1 MHQTR
6 CLYFSFLFLSSVLQ
20 SFFSFSGS
28 SLFGTQHQL
37 THLPVKSSTIPL
49 KKMPIFRALHIGI
62 QISLYPASFLLGTQ
76 QQLTHPP
83 VKSSTLPFRKMIV
96 FQGVAP
102 WQTNFTLS
110 CVFPLWDSATA
121 HSPSGKELILSSLE
135 ESCFSGLIVLQCF
148 HIVLPGLSLVWY
160 LPILPLNSYE
170 HLYYMWSIS
179 IVKDCRY
186 PKYFVLCLVYFSSE
200 RPSFS
205 RGMQPET
212 LVVLAK

>member
-83 VKSSTLPFRKMIV
+83 VKSSTLPFRALHLGKQISLYHV
-96 FQGVAP
+96 SSLFGTQQQLTHPPVKSSFFHLWKNHVSQGLLFYNV
-102 WQTNFTLS
+102 FTLS
-110 CVFPLWDSATA
+110 CLGSLWFGTY
-121 HSPSGKELILSSLE
+121 P
-135 ESCFSGLIVLQCF
+135 
-148 HIVLPGLSLVWY
+148 
-160 LPILPLNSYE
+160 
-170 HLYYMWSIS
+170 YYH
-179 IVKDCRY
+179 
-186 PKYFVLCLVYFSSE
+186 
-200 RPSFS
+200 
-205 RGMQPET
+205 
-212 LVVLAK
+212 